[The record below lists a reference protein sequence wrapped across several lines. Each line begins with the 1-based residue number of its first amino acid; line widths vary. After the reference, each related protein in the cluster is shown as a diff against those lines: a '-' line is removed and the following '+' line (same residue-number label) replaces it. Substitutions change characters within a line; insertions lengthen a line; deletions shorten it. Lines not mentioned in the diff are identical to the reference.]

1 MHFVQRVAAVVFTLG
16 LSVSL
21 VGCGFHL
28 KGKDPS
34 AVPVEYS
41 RMFITTPENS
51 ENLQEKLA
59 LYLGSAGVQ
68 LTNNKNAYNLH
79 IVEYNPTLF
88 QLSGKLRQNILR
100 LTVTFR
106 IENDQGQALTENRT
120 ITATRNYQYDAET
133 VNTDNLEEK
142 HLRAMLIDDV
152 AQQISRQ
159 ISSNRLQKVPSTTSP
174 AVTHQAIITE

>member
-1 MHFVQRVAAVVFTLG
+1 MHLVQRVAAVVLTLG
-16 LSVSL
+16 LSASL

-28 KGKDPS
+28 KGKNPS

-41 RMFITTPENS
+41 RMFITTPTNA

-59 LYLGSAGVQ
+59 FYLGSAGVQ
-68 LTNNKNAYNLH
+68 LTDNKNAYNLH
-79 IVEYNPTLF
+79 IIEYTPHLY
-88 QLSGKLRQNILR
+88 QLSGKLRQNVLR

-106 IENDQGQALTENRT
+106 IENAEGQALTENRT

-142 HLRAMLIDDV
+142 YLKGVLIDDV
-152 AQQISRQ
+152 AQQIARQ
-159 ISSNRLQKVPSTTSP
+159 ISSNRLQQIAEPTTDPTQNKV
-174 AVTHQAIITE
+174 Q